1 MKLRKLLAAVLV
13 GVMTVSAL
21 VVSAAAD
28 YVKVTDEFDP
38 KGEYKA
44 QMYIQFGDTYI
55 FRDPLS
61 NDTSSA
67 SGNYAG
73 ADKLTTLKNNALEK
87 EYQGTFTDAV
97 IKGNGTYTLTLTDV
111 GDLGESKKINL
122 LGISTNIP
130 ASAADKIKFTDVKI
144 TVNDSSALSYTYP
157 EGTIDEDCI
166 KNESYINVLGVN
178 GWNKEVCPDA
188 NAAIG
193 AEDVWPGTITKA
205 EITFTISGFDY
216 DKAVEETTAEET
228 TAAAADTATKAADTA
243 KTDSS
248 SSNGLPTPAIIG
260 IVAAVVVVVV
270 VIVVV
275 ATSKKKKAN

>member
-73 ADKLTTLKNNALEK
+73 ADKLTTLKDGAMDQ

-144 TVNDSSALSYTYP
+144 TVNDSSVLTYTYP
-157 EGTIDEDCI
+157 EGTIDQDCI
-166 KNESYINVLGVN
+166 DKESYINVLGVN
-178 GWNKEVCPDA
+178 GWNSEVCPDA

-216 DKAVEETTAEET
+216 DKAEEETTAEET
-228 TAAAADTATKAADTA
+228 TAAAADTATNAADTA
-243 KTDSS
+243 KSDS